1 MSRHRILFAANDF
14 AAFSGDQKM
23 STATMNSTAGVQ
35 PRGHSSPTG
44 VSAVWKWCL
53 PFLLACL
60 SLQPLQAQ
68 EFVNLQS
75 IGFANLPGDSLEV
88 RLDFDGAPPQPTG
101 FTQEDPARISLDLSN
116 VQSNLGERRF
126 DIDSNNA
133 QSVMVLETS
142 DRTRLVFNLTSPAEY
157 ETRIEGNTLVV
168 RLGSDRVVTAA
179 PAPVSQIESPA
190 AVTATGA
197 ALADVLFRR
206 GSEVNE
212 GQIVI
217 TLSDDQLLGNVEQ
230 VGSRIY
236 VEFSGAAVPERLNR
250 RFDVTDFATPVNTVD
265 VYPQRGNATI
275 AIDLNG
281 EYEYVAYQQGRQYTV
296 SVSPP
301 GAAAA
306 NSDPAAAY
314 SGTLVS
320 LSFQNIDV
328 RAVLQL
334 LADENDFNLVTS
346 DAISGNITLELDDV
360 PWDQALNLVL
370 QSRNLDKRLV
380 GNVLYVAP
388 ADEIAAQEQLALD
401 ASRQAE
407 ALAPLHTEFVQV
419 NYADAANIL
428 TLLTGSASGSASAA
442 ADGAA
447 AGPASTGVLSS
458 RGSATVDAR
467 TNIIIIRD
475 VAEKLEEV
483 RELLSRLDV
492 PVRQVLIEARIVNVS
507 TDFGR
512 DLGIRWGGAGRT
524 ESTDNFR
531 YGGSQASTLE
541 QQNNRVAESIAV
553 QKAVAAGDAA
563 RVKALQ
569 DGTDPSLI
577 DAIVSQAIAAV
588 PIPIGSVTFPDAL
601 AVDLGLQDESA
612 SSFSVGFTSN
622 SGLIELELSALESSG
637 NGEVIARPKVTT
649 QDKVTATIES
659 GVRIP
664 YQAQAGGTAGGS
676 TTEFVDAV
684 LSLEVTPQITP
695 DGRIIMQLNIHQD
708 SVAVGSGNVPAINT
722 NSINTSVL
730 VENGDT
736 IVLGGVFREETT
748 TTESKTPVL
757 GDIPYLG
764 RLFKRTNNANRR
776 TELLIFITPK
786 IIAEINTR

>member
-1 MSRHRILFAANDF
+1 MVLSVL
-14 AAFSGDQKM
+14 AAF
-23 STATMNSTAGVQ
+23 A
-35 PRGHSSPTG
+35 
-44 VSAVWKWCL
+44 
-53 PFLLACL
+53 
-60 SLQPLQAQ
+60 QAQ
-68 EFVNLQS
+68 DAVTLNS
-75 IGFANLPGDSLEV
+75 IGFANLPGDSIEV
-88 RLDFDGAPPQPTG
+88 RLEFDGIPPEPTG
-101 FTQEDPARISLDLSN
+101 FTQTDPARISIDLSN
-116 VQSNLGERRF
+116 VQSSLAERRF
-126 DIDSNNA
+126 DLGASNA

-142 DRTRLVFNLTSPAEY
+142 DRTRLVFNLVSPVEY
-157 ETRIEGNTLVV
+157 QTRIEGNTLVV
-168 RLGSDRVVTAA
+168 HLGGDNVVAAA
-179 PAPVSQIESPA
+179 PAETVEAQVVQEPA
-190 AVTATGA
+190 SDGPAI
-197 ALADVLFRR
+197 ADVAFRR
-206 GSEVNE
+206 GNDLNE

-217 TLSDDQLLGNVEQ
+217 TLSDDQIVGNVEQ
-230 VGSRIY
+230 VGSRVY
-236 VEFSGAAVPERLNR
+236 LEFAGTAVPERLNR

-281 EYEYVAYQQGRQYTV
+281 QYEYVAYQQGRQYTV
-296 SVSPP
+296 SVTPP
-301 GAAAA
+301 GSAAA
-306 NSDPAAAY
+306 NADPASQF
-314 SGTLVS
+314 SGSLVS

-328 RAVLQL
+328 RSVLQL
-334 LADENDFNLVTS
+334 LADENNLNLVAS
-346 DAISGNITLELDDV
+346 DAITGNITLQLQDV

-388 ADEIAAQEQLALD
+388 ANEIAAQEQQALD
-401 ASRQAE
+401 ASRQAQ
-407 ALAPLHTEFVQV
+407 ALAPLQTEYIQV

-428 TLLTGSASGSASAA
+428 MLLTGSPTGSGAASAPA
-442 ADGAA
+442 ADPAAPAAPGVPAESGA
-447 AGPASTGVLSS
+447 TGVLSS

-475 VAEKLEEV
+475 VVEKLDEV
-483 RELLSRLDV
+483 RELLSKLDV

-524 ESTDNFR
+524 DSSDGFR
-531 YGGSQASTLE
+531 YGGNQGAALE
-541 QQNNRVAESIAV
+541 QQNNRVAEASAIQEAL
-553 QKAVAAGDAA
+553 AAGEAA
-563 RVKALQ
+563 RVQALQ

-577 DAIVSQAIAAV
+577 GSIVAQAIAAI
-588 PIPIGSVTFPDAL
+588 PIPIGTTSFPDAL
-601 AVDLGLQDESA
+601 AVDLGVQDESA

-649 QDKVTATIES
+649 QDKVTATIQS

-695 DGRIIMQLNIHQD
+695 DGRIIMQLDIHQD
-708 SVAVGSGNVPAINT
+708 SVAAGTGAVPAINT

-748 TTESKTPVL
+748 TTETKTPLL
-757 GDIPYLG
+757 GDVPYLG
-764 RLFKRTNNANRR
+764 RLFKRTNNENRR
-776 TELLIFITPK
+776 TELLIFITPR

>member
-1 MSRHRILFAANDF
+1 MVLSVL
-14 AAFSGDQKM
+14 AAF
-23 STATMNSTAGVQ
+23 A
-35 PRGHSSPTG
+35 
-44 VSAVWKWCL
+44 
-53 PFLLACL
+53 
-60 SLQPLQAQ
+60 QAQ
-68 EFVNLQS
+68 DAVTLNS
-75 IGFANLPGDSLEV
+75 IGFANLPGDSIEV
-88 RLDFDGAPPQPTG
+88 RLEFDGIPPEPTG
-101 FTQEDPARISLDLSN
+101 FTQTDPARISIDLSN
-116 VQSNLGERRF
+116 VQSSLAERRF
-126 DIDSNNA
+126 DLGASNA

-142 DRTRLVFNLTSPAEY
+142 DRTRLVFNLVSPVEY
-157 ETRIEGNTLVV
+157 QTRIEGNTLVV
-168 RLGSDRVVTAA
+168 HLGGDNVVAAA
-179 PAPVSQIESPA
+179 PAETVEAQVVQEPA
-190 AVTATGA
+190 SDGPAI
-197 ALADVLFRR
+197 ADVAFRR
-206 GSEVNE
+206 GNDLNE

-217 TLSDDQLLGNVEQ
+217 TLSDDQIVGNVEQ
-230 VGSRIY
+230 VGSRVY
-236 VEFSGAAVPERLNR
+236 LEFAGTAVPERLNR

-281 EYEYVAYQQGRQYTV
+281 QYEYVAYQQGRQYTV
-296 SVSPP
+296 SVTPP
-301 GAAAA
+301 GSAAA
-306 NSDPAAAY
+306 NADPASQF
-314 SGTLVS
+314 SGSLVS

-328 RAVLQL
+328 RSVLQL
-334 LADENDFNLVTS
+334 LADENNLNLVAS
-346 DAISGNITLELDDV
+346 DAITGNITLQLQDV

-388 ADEIAAQEQLALD
+388 ANEIAAQEQQALD
-401 ASRQAE
+401 ASRQAQ
-407 ALAPLHTEFVQV
+407 ALAPLQTEYIQV

-428 TLLTGSASGSASAA
+428 MLLTGSPTGSGAASAPA
-442 ADGAA
+442 ADPAAPAAPGVPAESGA
-447 AGPASTGVLSS
+447 TGVLSS

-475 VAEKLEEV
+475 VAEKLDEV
-483 RELLSRLDV
+483 RELLSKLDV

-524 ESTDNFR
+524 DSSDGFR
-531 YGGSQASTLE
+531 YGGNQGATLE
-541 QQNNRVAESIAV
+541 QQNNRVAEASAIQEAL
-553 QKAVAAGDAA
+553 AAGEAA
-563 RVKALQ
+563 RVQALQ

-577 DAIVSQAIAAV
+577 GSIVAQAIAAI
-588 PIPIGSVTFPDAL
+588 PIPIGTTSFPDAL
-601 AVDLGLQDESA
+601 AVDLGVQDESA

-649 QDKVTATIES
+649 QDKVTATIQS

-695 DGRIIMQLNIHQD
+695 DGRIIMQLDIHQD
-708 SVAVGSGNVPAINT
+708 SVAAGTGAVPAINT

-748 TTESKTPVL
+748 TTETKTPLL
-757 GDIPYLG
+757 GDVPYLG
-764 RLFKRTNNANRR
+764 RLFKRTINENRR
-776 TELLIFITPK
+776 TELLIFITPR

>member
-1 MSRHRILFAANDF
+1 VVLSVL
-14 AAFSGDQKM
+14 AAF
-23 STATMNSTAGVQ
+23 A
-35 PRGHSSPTG
+35 
-44 VSAVWKWCL
+44 
-53 PFLLACL
+53 
-60 SLQPLQAQ
+60 QAQ
-68 EFVNLQS
+68 DAVTLNS
-75 IGFANLPGDSLEV
+75 IGFANLPGDSIEV
-88 RLDFDGAPPQPTG
+88 RLEFDGIPPEPTG
-101 FTQEDPARISLDLSN
+101 FTQTDPARISIDLSN
-116 VQSNLGERRF
+116 VQSSLAERRF
-126 DIDSNNA
+126 DLGASNA

-142 DRTRLVFNLTSPAEY
+142 DRTRLVFNLVSPVEY
-157 ETRIEGNTLVV
+157 QTRIEGNTLVV
-168 RLGSDRVVTAA
+168 HLGGDNVVAAA
-179 PAPVSQIESPA
+179 PAATVEAQVVQEPA
-190 AVTATGA
+190 SDGPAI
-197 ALADVLFRR
+197 ADVAFRR
-206 GSEVNE
+206 GNDLNE

-217 TLSDDQLLGNVEQ
+217 TLSDDQIVGNVEQ
-230 VGSRIY
+230 VGSRVY
-236 VEFSGAAVPERLNR
+236 LEFAGTAVPERLNR

-281 EYEYVAYQQGRQYTV
+281 QYEYVAYQQGRQYTV
-296 SVSPP
+296 SVTPP
-301 GAAAA
+301 GSAAA
-306 NSDPAAAY
+306 NADPASQF
-314 SGTLVS
+314 SGSLVS

-328 RAVLQL
+328 RSVLQL
-334 LADENDFNLVTS
+334 LADENNLNLVAS
-346 DAISGNITLELDDV
+346 DAITGNITLQLQDV

-388 ADEIAAQEQLALD
+388 ANEIAAQEQQALD
-401 ASRQAE
+401 ASRQAQ
-407 ALAPLHTEFVQV
+407 ALAPLQTEYIQV

-428 TLLTGSASGSASAA
+428 MLLTGSPTGSGAASAPA
-442 ADGAA
+442 ADPAAPAAPGVPAESGA
-447 AGPASTGVLSS
+447 TGVLSS

-475 VAEKLEEV
+475 VAEKLDEV
-483 RELLSRLDV
+483 RELLSKLDV

-524 ESTDNFR
+524 DSSDGFR
-531 YGGSQASTLE
+531 YGGNQGATLE
-541 QQNNRVAESIAV
+541 QQNNRVAEASAIQEAL
-553 QKAVAAGDAA
+553 AAGEAA
-563 RVKALQ
+563 RVQALQ

-577 DAIVSQAIAAV
+577 GSIVAQAIAAI
-588 PIPIGSVTFPDAL
+588 PIPIGTTSFPDAL
-601 AVDLGLQDESA
+601 AVDLGVQDESA

-649 QDKVTATIES
+649 QDKVTATIQS

-695 DGRIIMQLNIHQD
+695 DGRIIMQLDIHQD
-708 SVAVGSGNVPAINT
+708 SVAAGTGAVPAINT

-748 TTESKTPVL
+748 TTETKTPLL
-757 GDIPYLG
+757 GDVPYLG
-764 RLFKRTNNANRR
+764 RLFKRTNNENRR
-776 TELLIFITPK
+776 TELLIFITPR

>member
-1 MSRHRILFAANDF
+1 VVLSVL
-14 AAFSGDQKM
+14 AAF
-23 STATMNSTAGVQ
+23 A
-35 PRGHSSPTG
+35 
-44 VSAVWKWCL
+44 
-53 PFLLACL
+53 
-60 SLQPLQAQ
+60 QAQ
-68 EFVNLQS
+68 DAVTLNS
-75 IGFANLPGDSLEV
+75 IGFANLPGDSIEV
-88 RLDFDGAPPQPTG
+88 RLEFDGIPPEPTG
-101 FTQEDPARISLDLSN
+101 FTQTDPARISIDLSN
-116 VQSNLGERRF
+116 VQSSLAERRF
-126 DIDSNNA
+126 DLGASNA

-142 DRTRLVFNLTSPAEY
+142 DRTRLVFNLVSPVEY
-157 ETRIEGNTLVV
+157 QTRIEGNTLVV
-168 RLGSDRVVTAA
+168 HLGGDNVVAAA
-179 PAPVSQIESPA
+179 PAETVEAQVVQEPA
-190 AVTATGA
+190 SDGPAI
-197 ALADVLFRR
+197 ADVAFRR
-206 GSEVNE
+206 GNDLNE

-217 TLSDDQLLGNVEQ
+217 TLSDDQIVGNVEQ
-230 VGSRIY
+230 VGSRVY
-236 VEFSGAAVPERLNR
+236 LEFAGTAVPERLNR

-281 EYEYVAYQQGRQYTV
+281 QYEYVAYQQGRQYTV
-296 SVSPP
+296 SVTPP
-301 GAAAA
+301 GSAAA
-306 NSDPAAAY
+306 NADPASQF
-314 SGTLVS
+314 SGSLVS

-328 RAVLQL
+328 RSVLQL
-334 LADENDFNLVTS
+334 Q
-346 DAISGNITLELDDV
+346 DV

-388 ADEIAAQEQLALD
+388 ANEIAAQEQQALD
-401 ASRQAE
+401 ASRQAQ
-407 ALAPLHTEFVQV
+407 ALAPLQTEYIQV

-428 TLLTGSASGSASAA
+428 MLLTGSPTGSGAASAPA
-442 ADGAA
+442 ADPAAPAAPGVPAESGA
-447 AGPASTGVLSS
+447 TGVLSS

-475 VAEKLEEV
+475 VAEKLDEV
-483 RELLSRLDV
+483 RELLSKLDV

-524 ESTDNFR
+524 DSSDGFR
-531 YGGSQASTLE
+531 YGGNQGATLE
-541 QQNNRVAESIAV
+541 QQNNRVAEASAIQEAL
-553 QKAVAAGDAA
+553 AAGEAA
-563 RVKALQ
+563 RVQALQ

-577 DAIVSQAIAAV
+577 GSIVAQAIAAI
-588 PIPIGSVTFPDAL
+588 PIPIGTTSFPDAL
-601 AVDLGLQDESA
+601 AVDLGVQDESA

-649 QDKVTATIES
+649 QDKVTATIQS

-695 DGRIIMQLNIHQD
+695 DGRIIMQLDIHQD
-708 SVAVGSGNVPAINT
+708 SVAAGTGAVPAINT

-748 TTESKTPVL
+748 TTETKTPLL
-757 GDIPYLG
+757 GDVPYLG
-764 RLFKRTNNANRR
+764 RLFKRTNNENRR
-776 TELLIFITPK
+776 TELLIFITPR

>member
-1 MSRHRILFAANDF
+1 MFSREPGL
-14 AAFSGDQKM
+14 
-23 STATMNSTAGVQ
+23 
-35 PRGHSSPTG
+35 
-44 VSAVWKWCL
+44 SAVWKWCL

-60 SLQPLQAQ
+60 SLQPLHAQ
-68 EFVNLQS
+68 EPVNLQS

-101 FTQEDPARISLDLSN
+101 FSQEDPARISLDLSN
-116 VQSNLGERRF
+116 VQSSLGERRF
-126 DIDSNNA
+126 DIESNNA
-133 QSVMVLETS
+133 QSVMVLETN

-157 ETRIEGNTLVV
+157 ETRIEGNTLIV

-179 PAPVSQIESPA
+179 PAVATQIESA
-190 AVTATGA
+190 AAIGATGA
-197 ALADVLFRR
+197 SLADVLFRR
-206 GSEVNE
+206 GTEVNE

-306 NSDPAAAY
+306 NGDPAAAY

-334 LADENDFNLVTS
+334 LADENNFNLVTS

-388 ADEIAAQEQLALD
+388 ADEIAAQEQQALD
-401 ASRQAE
+401 ATRQAE

-428 TLLTGSASGSASAA
+428 TLLTGSATGSAPVTAA

-447 AGPASTGVLSS
+447 AAPVSTGILSS

-475 VAEKLEEV
+475 VAEKLDEV

-524 ESTDNFR
+524 DSTDNFR

-541 QQNNRVAESIAV
+541 QQNNRVAESVAV
-553 QKAVAAGDAA
+553 QKAMAAGEAA

-577 DAIVSQAIAAV
+577 DSIVSQAIAAV

-695 DGRIIMQLNIHQD
+695 DGRIIMQLDIHQD

-757 GDIPYLG
+757 GDVPYLG
-764 RLFKRTNNANRR
+764 RLFKRTNNENRR

>member
-1 MSRHRILFAANDF
+1 MALLSAC
-14 AAFSGDQKM
+14 AAF
-23 STATMNSTAGVQ
+23 A
-35 PRGHSSPTG
+35 
-44 VSAVWKWCL
+44 
-53 PFLLACL
+53 
-60 SLQPLQAQ
+60 QAQ
-68 EFVNLQS
+68 DAVTLNS
-75 IGFANLPGDSLEV
+75 IGFANLPGDSIEV
-88 RLDFDGAPPQPTG
+88 RLEFNGVPPPPSG
-101 FTQEDPARISLDLSN
+101 FAQTDPARISIDLSN
-116 VQSNLGERRF
+116 VQSALAERRF
-126 DIDSNNA
+126 DLGAGNA

-142 DRTRLVFNLTSPAEY
+142 DRTRLVFNLQSPVDY
-157 ETRIEGNTLVV
+157 QTRIEGNTLVV
-168 RLGSDRVVTAA
+168 HLGGNTVVAAQPAAASAA
-179 PAPVSQIESPA
+179 PAVTEPA
-190 AVTATGA
+190 ANGPAI
-197 ALADVLFRR
+197 ADVSFRR
-206 GSEVNE
+206 GSQVNE

-217 TLSDDQLLGNVEQ
+217 TLSDERIVGNVEQ
-230 VGSRIY
+230 VGSRVY
-236 VEFSGAAVPERLNR
+236 LEFAGTAVPERLNR

-281 EYEYVAYQQGRQYTV
+281 QYEYVAYQQGRQYTV
-296 SVSPP
+296 SVTPP

-306 NSDPAAAY
+306 NADPASQF
-314 SGTLVS
+314 SGSLVS
-320 LSFQNIDV
+320 LSFQNIEV
-328 RAVLQL
+328 RSVLQL
-334 LADENDFNLVTS
+334 LADENDLNLVAS
-346 DAISGNITLELDDV
+346 DAITGNITLQLQDV

-380 GNVLYVAP
+380 GNVLYIAP
-388 ADEIAAQEQLALD
+388 ANEIAAQEQQALD
-401 ASRQAE
+401 ATRQAQ
-407 ALAPLHTEFVQV
+407 ALAPLQTEYIQV

-428 TLLTGSASGSASAA
+428 TLLTGSPAGSAASPAA
-442 ADGAA
+442 AAAPAAPAATGVPAESGA
-447 AGPASTGVLSS
+447 TGVLSS
-458 RGSATVDAR
+458 RGTATVDVR

-475 VAEKLEEV
+475 VAEKLDEV
-483 RELLSRLDV
+483 RELLSKLDV

-524 ESTDNFR
+524 NSSDGFR
-531 YGGSQASTLE
+531 YGGSQGATLE
-541 QQNNRVAESIAV
+541 QQNNRVAEASAIQEAL
-553 QKAVAAGDAA
+553 AAGEAA
-563 RVKALQ
+563 RVQALQ

-577 DAIVSQAIAAV
+577 GSIVAQAIAAV
-588 PIPIGSVTFPDAL
+588 PIPVGTTSFPDAL
-601 AVDLGLQDESA
+601 AVDLGVQNESA

-649 QDKVTATIES
+649 QDKVTATIQS

-695 DGRIIMQLNIHQD
+695 DGRIIMQLDIHQD
-708 SVAVGSGNVPAINT
+708 SVAAGTGTVPAINT

-748 TTESKTPVL
+748 TTETKTPVL
-757 GDIPYLG
+757 GDVPYLG
-764 RLFKRTNNANRR
+764 RLFKRTNNENRR
-776 TELLIFITPK
+776 TELLIFITPR

>member
-1 MSRHRILFAANDF
+1 MVLLSVW
-14 AAFSGDQKM
+14 AAF
-23 STATMNSTAGVQ
+23 A
-35 PRGHSSPTG
+35 
-44 VSAVWKWCL
+44 
-53 PFLLACL
+53 
-60 SLQPLQAQ
+60 QAQ
-68 EFVNLQS
+68 DAVTLNS
-75 IGFANLPGDSLEV
+75 IGFANLPGDSIEV
-88 RLDFDGAPPQPTG
+88 RLEFDGIPPEPTG
-101 FTQEDPARISLDLSN
+101 FTQTDPARISIDLSN
-116 VQSNLGERRF
+116 VQSSLAERRF
-126 DIDSNNA
+126 ELGASNA

-142 DRTRLVFNLTSPAEY
+142 DRTRLVFNLVSPVDY
-157 ETRIEGNTLVV
+157 QTRIEGNTLVV
-168 RLGSDRVVTAA
+168 HLGGDNVVAAA
-179 PAPVSQIESPA
+179 PAAAAAAPA
-190 AVTATGA
+190 AQEPA
-197 ALADVLFRR
+197 AAGPAIADVTFRR
-206 GSEVNE
+206 GNELNE

-217 TLSDDQLLGNVEQ
+217 TLSDDQIVGNVEQ
-230 VGSRIY
+230 VGSRVY
-236 VEFSGAAVPERLNR
+236 LEFAGAAVPERLNR

-281 EYEYVAYQQGRQYTV
+281 QYEYVAYQQGRQYTV
-296 SVSPP
+296 SVTPP

-306 NSDPAAAY
+306 NADPASQF
-314 SGTLVS
+314 SGSLVS

-328 RAVLQL
+328 RSVLQL
-334 LADENDFNLVTS
+334 LADENDLNLVAS
-346 DAISGNITLELDDV
+346 DAITGNITLQLQDV

-388 ADEIAAQEQLALD
+388 ANEIAAQEQQALD
-401 ASRQAE
+401 ASRQAQ
-407 ALAPLHTEFVQV
+407 ALAPLQTEYIQV

-428 TLLTGSASGSASAA
+428 LLLTGSPTGSAATPAPAPDPAA
-442 ADGAA
+442 PAA
-447 AGPASTGVLSS
+447 AGVPAESGATGVLSS
-458 RGSATVDAR
+458 RGTATVDAR

-475 VAEKLEEV
+475 VAEKLDEV
-483 RELLSRLDV
+483 RELLSKLDV

-524 ESTDNFR
+524 DSSDGFR
-531 YGGSQASTLE
+531 YGGSQGATLE
-541 QQNNRVAESIAV
+541 QQNNRVAEASAIQEAL
-553 QKAVAAGDAA
+553 AAGEAA
-563 RVKALQ
+563 RVQALQ

-577 DAIVSQAIAAV
+577 GSIVAQAIAAV
-588 PIPIGSVTFPDAL
+588 PIPIGTTSFPDAL
-601 AVDLGLQDESA
+601 AVDLGVQDESA

-649 QDKVTATIES
+649 QDKVTATIQS

-695 DGRIIMQLNIHQD
+695 DGRIIMQLDIHQD
-708 SVAVGSGNVPAINT
+708 SVAAGTGTVPAINT

-748 TTESKTPVL
+748 TTETKTPLL
-757 GDIPYLG
+757 GDVPYLG
-764 RLFKRTNNANRR
+764 RLFKRTNNENRR
-776 TELLIFITPK
+776 TELLIFITPR

>member
-1 MSRHRILFAANDF
+1 MVLSVL
-14 AAFSGDQKM
+14 AAF
-23 STATMNSTAGVQ
+23 A
-35 PRGHSSPTG
+35 
-44 VSAVWKWCL
+44 
-53 PFLLACL
+53 
-60 SLQPLQAQ
+60 QAQ
-68 EFVNLQS
+68 DAVTLNS
-75 IGFANLPGDSLEV
+75 IGFANLPGDSIEV
-88 RLDFDGAPPQPTG
+88 RLEFDGIPPEPTG
-101 FTQEDPARISLDLSN
+101 FTQTDPARISIDLSN
-116 VQSNLGERRF
+116 VQSSLAERRF
-126 DIDSNNA
+126 DLGASNA

-142 DRTRLVFNLTSPAEY
+142 DRTRLVFNLVSPVEY
-157 ETRIEGNTLVV
+157 QTRIEGNTLVV
-168 RLGSDRVVTAA
+168 HLGGDNVVAAA
-179 PAPVSQIESPA
+179 PAATVEAQVVQEPA
-190 AVTATGA
+190 SDGPAI
-197 ALADVLFRR
+197 ADVAFRR
-206 GSEVNE
+206 GNDLNE

-217 TLSDDQLLGNVEQ
+217 TLSDDQIVGNVEQ
-230 VGSRIY
+230 VGSRVY
-236 VEFSGAAVPERLNR
+236 LEFAGTAVPERLNR

-281 EYEYVAYQQGRQYTV
+281 QYEYVAYQQGRQYTV
-296 SVSPP
+296 SVTPP
-301 GAAAA
+301 GSAAA
-306 NSDPAAAY
+306 NADPASQF
-314 SGTLVS
+314 SGSLVS

-328 RAVLQL
+328 RSVLQL
-334 LADENDFNLVTS
+334 LADENNLNLVAS
-346 DAISGNITLELDDV
+346 DAITGNITLQLQDV

-388 ADEIAAQEQLALD
+388 ANEIAAQEQQALD
-401 ASRQAE
+401 ASRQAQ
-407 ALAPLHTEFVQV
+407 ALAPLQTEYIQV

-428 TLLTGSASGSASAA
+428 MLLTGSPTGSGAASAPA
-442 ADGAA
+442 ADPAAPAAPGVPAESGA
-447 AGPASTGVLSS
+447 TGVLSS

-475 VAEKLEEV
+475 VAEKLDEV
-483 RELLSRLDV
+483 RELLSKLDV

-524 ESTDNFR
+524 DSSDGFR
-531 YGGSQASTLE
+531 YGGNQGAALE
-541 QQNNRVAESIAV
+541 QQNNRVAEASAIQEAL
-553 QKAVAAGDAA
+553 AAGEAA
-563 RVKALQ
+563 RVQALQ

-577 DAIVSQAIAAV
+577 GSIVAQAIAAI
-588 PIPIGSVTFPDAL
+588 PIPIGTTSFPDAL
-601 AVDLGLQDESA
+601 AVDLGVQDESA

-649 QDKVTATIES
+649 QDKVTATIQS

-695 DGRIIMQLNIHQD
+695 DGRIIMQLDIHQD
-708 SVAVGSGNVPAINT
+708 SVAAGTGAVPAINT

-748 TTESKTPVL
+748 TTETKTPLL
-757 GDIPYLG
+757 GDVPYLG
-764 RLFKRTNNANRR
+764 RLFKRTNNENRR
-776 TELLIFITPK
+776 TELLIFITPR